1 MTKRIEG
8 YDLAR
13 ALAVFGMVFV
23 NFKIV
28 MGSSDGSANLRALIS
43 LMEGRASAL
52 FVVLAGVGLS
62 LMAAGTRQFAL
73 LQRVMPILQR
83 GVLLLVTGLVLAT
96 VWPADILHFYGC
108 YFIFAAFFVGA
119 RDGLLWLSA
128 AMASLIS
135 LLMLLFC
142 DYELGWNFE
151 NLSYLDFW
159 TPEGMARHIFFN
171 GFHPVFPWITFVF
184 VGMWLGRQDLHNARV
199 RFNLFRVSCMV
210 WCVTELVSK
219 AATQLLGDADLIAL
233 MDTEAMPPT
242 PFYCIAAS
250 SLAIA
255 IICASV
261 SLLNHIPHS
270 FFIRA
275 LISTG
280 RLSLTI
286 YVAHIFIGMGVLE
299 ALGFLGQQ
307 SIEVAVMSALV
318 FCIAA
323 MAFCVVWL
331 KYFTCGPLEYL
342 FRKLASGAPTAQGDQ
357 GKRR

>member
-1 MTKRIEG
+1 
-8 YDLAR
+8 
-13 ALAVFGMVFV
+13 
-23 NFKIV
+23 
-28 MGSSDGSANLRALIS
+28 
-43 LMEGRASAL
+43 
-52 FVVLAGVGLS
+52 
-62 LMAAGTRQFAL
+62 
-73 LQRVMPILQR
+73 
-83 GVLLLVTGLVLAT
+83 
-96 VWPADILHFYGC
+96 
-108 YFIFAAFFVGA
+108 
-119 RDGLLWLSA
+119 
-128 AMASLIS
+128 
-135 LLMLLFC
+135 
-142 DYELGWNFE
+142 
-151 NLSYLDFW
+151 
-159 TPEGMARHIFFN
+159 
-171 GFHPVFPWITFVF
+171 
-184 VGMWLGRQDLHNARV
+184 MWLGRQDLHNARV

-323 MAFCVVWL
+323 MAFSVVWVAPV
-331 KYFTCGPLEYL
+331 FYL
-342 FRKLASGAPTAQGDQ
+342 RTTGIPVQKACEWRAYRPRRPGKTPVMSGSTDCTDNRVISMITFGMRKILTHFWD
-357 GKRR
+357 